1 MKIAMSSMQA
11 KMNIEDLELSFA
23 QIRLI
28 KRCLDKCSR
37 LETVYQKDMDT
48 YTYGNLKQAS
58 MKEQQEID
66 QLSDVFNGV
75 YLTSKWDYKLK
86 AV

>member
-1 MKIAMSSMQA
+1 MQA
-11 KMNIEDLELSFA
+11 KMNIKDLELSFA

-28 KRCLDKCSR
+28 RKCLNKCSR

-58 MKEQQEID
+58 IKEQQEMD
-66 QLSDVFNGV
+66 ELSDILDGV
-75 YLTSKWDYKLK
+75 YLTRKLN
-86 AV
+86 AI

>member
-1 MKIAMSSMQA
+1 MKIHTSSTQA

-37 LETVYQKDMDT
+37 LESVYQKDMDT
-48 YTYGNLKQAS
+48 YTYGSLKQAS
-58 MKEQQEID
+58 IKEQQDID
-66 QLSDVFNGV
+66 QLSDALSEV
-75 YLTSKWDYKLK
+75 YLTSKLN
-86 AV
+86 AI

>member
-1 MKIAMSSMQA
+1 MKIHTSSTQA

-37 LETVYQKDMDT
+37 LESVYQKDMDT

-58 MKEQQEID
+58 IKEQQDID
-66 QLSDVFNGV
+66 QLSDALSEV
-75 YLTSKWDYKLK
+75 YLTSKLN
-86 AV
+86 AI

>member
-1 MKIAMSSMQA
+1 MKIHTSSTQA

-37 LETVYQKDMDT
+37 LESVYQKDMDT
-48 YTYGNLKQAS
+48 YTYGSLKQAS
-58 MKEQQEID
+58 IKEQ
-66 QLSDVFNGV
+66 SNGKI
-75 YLTSKWDYKLK
+75 L
-86 AV
+86 

>member
-1 MKIAMSSMQA
+1 MKIHTPSTQA

-37 LETVYQKDMDT
+37 LETVYQRDMDT

-58 MKEQQEID
+58 IKEQQEID
-66 QLSDVFNGV
+66 ELSDSFSGI
-75 YLTSKWDYKLK
+75 YLKSKLK
-86 AV
+86 AI